1 MQVLTFKMTSLN
13 HRIGETF
20 TTLSNLS
27 APYDSGL
34 HSLVNF
40 TKIKISTYT
49 VHGFYTGCLFMLL
62 LGFAKLGQGFLL
74 NFAKNENVQHLEKIM
89 RKAGFMRNNL
99 PRRKNVLFF

>member
-1 MQVLTFKMTSLN
+1 MQVLTLKMTSLN

-20 TTLSNLS
+20 TTLSNLF

-62 LGFAKLGQGFLL
+62 LGFAKLGQGFLP
-74 NFAKNENVQHLEKIM
+74 KGTVQ
-89 RKAGFMRNNL
+89 RKLTGVESDIK
-99 PRRKNVLFF
+99 RKVFLSH